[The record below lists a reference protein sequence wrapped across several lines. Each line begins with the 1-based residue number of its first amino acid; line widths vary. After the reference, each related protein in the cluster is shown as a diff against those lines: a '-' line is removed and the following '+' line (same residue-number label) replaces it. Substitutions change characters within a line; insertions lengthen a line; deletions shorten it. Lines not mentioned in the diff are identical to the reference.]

1 MKKKS
6 LYPYPGC
13 RKIIHYLVM
22 KTFFIFLFL
31 LTLQANANVYSQ
43 QVKLNLEVKNG
54 SFKDII
60 NEIGRQSEFSFVYSD
75 WDLPQTG
82 VKDLNFHDA
91 SIEEVLNTL
100 LAGTGLSYEITE
112 KTILLKKA
120 PAQQK
125 TAEQAKVV
133 QGQSPSGCHCYRK
146 RDYTGDFNRRG
157 RNI

>member
-1 MKKKS
+1 M
-6 LYPYPGC
+6 
-13 RKIIHYLVM
+13 
-22 KTFFIFLFL
+22 
-31 LTLQANANVYSQ
+31 LTLQTNANVYSQ

-60 NEIGRQSEFSFVYSD
+60 NEIGRQSEFSFVYND

-112 KTILLKKA
+112 NHSAEKKA

-125 TAEQAKVV
+125 TAEQAKKL
-133 QGQSPSGCHCYRK
+133 YRVK
-146 RDYTGDFNRRG
+146 LLIPRAIPFRVSLLS
-157 RNI
+157 